1 MNGEALNFAS
11 PRRRGEQRH
20 KTEKP
25 AMKQFKP
32 ETSAL
37 VLIDHQVGTLQFIR
51 NISADGAVRNA
62 VILAKAA
69 KAFGMP
75 VVLTSSQEDHI
86 QGPLAPS
93 LQKVLPEA
101 FVNRVKRV
109 GIVNAWADK
118 NFSAAVKATGRKQLI
133 MAGVTTDIC
142 LVFPAM
148 SAVQEGFEVQAVMD
162 ASGST
167 YEIQEEM
174 ARRRMENAGVV
185 LTTTNTMVAEL
196 VQDWASPQGSQ
207 LIGLLMST
215 APMIQGE

>member
-1 MNGEALNFAS
+1 
-11 PRRRGEQRH
+11 
-20 KTEKP
+20 
-25 AMKQFKP
+25 MKQFKP

-185 LTTTNTMVAEL
+185 LTTTNTIVAEL

>member
-1 MNGEALNFAS
+1 
-11 PRRRGEQRH
+11 
-20 KTEKP
+20 
-25 AMKQFKP
+25 MKQFKP

-86 QGPLAPS
+86 QGPLSPS

-101 FVNRVKRV
+101 FMNRVKRV
-109 GIVNAWADK
+109 GIVNAWTDK

>member
-1 MNGEALNFAS
+1 
-11 PRRRGEQRH
+11 
-20 KTEKP
+20 
-25 AMKQFKP
+25 MKQFKP

>member
-1 MNGEALNFAS
+1 M
-11 PRRRGEQRH
+11 
-20 KTEKP
+20 
-25 AMKQFKP
+25 
-32 ETSAL
+32 
-37 VLIDHQVGTLQFIR
+37 
-51 NISADGAVRNA
+51 
-62 VILAKAA
+62 
-69 KAFGMP
+69 
-75 VVLTSSQEDHI
+75 
-86 QGPLAPS
+86 
-93 LQKVLPEA
+93 
-101 FVNRVKRV
+101 NRVKRV

-185 LTTTNTMVAEL
+185 LTTTNTIVAEL

>member
-1 MNGEALNFAS
+1 
-11 PRRRGEQRH
+11 
-20 KTEKP
+20 
-25 AMKQFKP
+25 MKQFKP

-196 VQDWASPQGSQ
+196 VQDWASPQVSQ

>member
-1 MNGEALNFAS
+1 
-11 PRRRGEQRH
+11 
-20 KTEKP
+20 
-25 AMKQFKP
+25 MKQFKP

-51 NISADGAVRNA
+51 NITADGAVRNA
-62 VILAKAA
+62 DILAKAA

>member
-1 MNGEALNFAS
+1 
-11 PRRRGEQRH
+11 
-20 KTEKP
+20 
-25 AMKQFKP
+25 MKQFKP

-101 FVNRVKRV
+101 FLNRVKRV

>member
-1 MNGEALNFAS
+1 
-11 PRRRGEQRH
+11 
-20 KTEKP
+20 
-25 AMKQFKP
+25 MKQFKP

-185 LTTTNTMVAEL
+185 LTTTNPIVAEL